1 MVFVSVPLSGLVSV
15 NLYDE
20 REKIMKAIVSVPLS
34 GLVSVN
40 DWILLSATPGDTWC
54 FRPLIGVSFCKLLEF
69 DGIEYEW
76 GVGFR
81 PLIGVSFC
89 KLLEFDGIEYEWGVG
104 FRPLIGV
111 SFCKHDNVY
120 FYWSYYVRVSVPL
133 SGLVSVNRYRR

>member
-89 KLLEFDGIEYEWGVG
+89 K
-104 FRPLIGV
+104 
-111 SFCKHDNVY
+111 HDNVY